1 MVWRARRVASPR
13 PTDGAS
19 FGSVLVRDVGR
30 MRSKLSTTV
39 LTSRTDSGGES
50 SMTKIGWASTLRSVQ
65 LQGLMVF
72 SSHARKHCCNVEP
85 KRRRKLALQSVWRNR
100 SGRHMHG
107 SDQIS
112 EPSGAGNEQTWE
124 SVSCRRTVVRW
135 VLIERRR
142 EPFVGAPCL
151 EGETGSVSSF
161 SEEQVLASLF
171 GQPTQGHEE
180 VCMRNGRSD
189 INGADSSN
197 GVTNSMVEPFEVV
210 VVCSR
215 AAVALPSRRCQAWP
229 GFRLDG
235 SKIFSTSVDLESV
248 GDRGRCSTFQQRATH
263 HGCMRDIWRQ
273 LLSL

>member
-1 MVWRARRVASPR
+1 MVWRARRVALPR
-13 PTDGAS
+13 PTDGAG
-19 FGSVLVRDVGR
+19 FGSVLVRDVAR

-65 LQGLMVF
+65 LRGLMVF
-72 SSHARKHCCNVEP
+72 SSHARKHRCNVEP

-100 SGRHMHG
+100 SRRHMHG
-107 SDQIS
+107 SVKFLS
-112 EPSGAGNEQTWE
+112 PGAGNEQTWE
-124 SVSCRRTVVRW
+124 RVSGRRTVVRW

-142 EPFVGAPCL
+142 NLLWVLHLKEKQEVFG
-151 EGETGSVSSF
+151 
-161 SEEQVLASLF
+161 EEQVLASLF

-189 INGADSSN
+189 MNGADSSN
-197 GVTNSMVEPFEVV
+197 GATNSMVEPFEVV

-235 SKIFSTSVDLESV
+235 SKIFFHVCRS
-248 GDRGRCSTFQQRATH
+248 GKC
-263 HGCMRDIWRQ
+263 W
-273 LLSL
+273 